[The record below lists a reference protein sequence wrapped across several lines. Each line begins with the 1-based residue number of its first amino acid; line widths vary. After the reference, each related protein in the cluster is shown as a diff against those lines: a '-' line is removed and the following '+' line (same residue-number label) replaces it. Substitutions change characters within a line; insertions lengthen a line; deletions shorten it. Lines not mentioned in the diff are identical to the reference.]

1 MTQTLNWKYLDY
13 SDPDDA
19 HWIRNESGISGIIA
33 DAMLDADSRPRTLHT
48 DNGVLVILRGVN
60 LNPGSSIEDMISIR
74 VWVEPDLIIT
84 TSRRKLR
91 SVDQIDSAIKAGRGP
106 KNAGE
111 FLGMLTESLG
121 DYINEAIESI
131 EESLDSAED
140 NVSDSATIARN
151 SPFSVLRRQTAR
163 IRRYLAPQKEALDRL
178 SRSTDLLFSADDK
191 ARFSEQANRLTLLLE
206 DLDLVR
212 ERAMVAQ
219 EEFLGIVAHE
229 QNARMFVLS
238 IVAAVFLPLSFL
250 TGLMGM
256 NVAGLPGLEYP
267 GAFWVLVVLMLICS
281 GIILALFRIK
291 KWF

>member
-13 SDPDDA
+13 SDPDDSQ
-19 HWIRNESGISGIIA
+19 WIRNESGISGIVA

-48 DNGVLVILRGVN
+48 DKGVLVILRGVN
-60 LNPGSSIEDMISIR
+60 LNPGSDIEDMISIR

-91 SVDQIDSAIKAGRGP
+91 SVDQIDRAVNAGRGP

-121 DYINEAIESI
+121 DYINEAIEHI
-131 EESLDSAED
+131 EKSLDIAED
-140 NVSDSATIARN
+140 NVSSSATIARN

-178 SRSTDLLFSADDK
+178 SRSADLIFSTEDK

-219 EEFLGIVAHE
+219 EEYLGIVAHE

-281 GIILALFRIK
+281 GIILALFRIN

>member
-13 SDPDDA
+13 SDPDDS
-19 HWIRNESGISGIIA
+19 HWIRNESGISGIVA

-48 DNGVLVILRGVN
+48 DKGVLVILRGVN
-60 LNPGSSIEDMISIR
+60 LNPGSDIEDMISIR
-74 VWVEPDLIIT
+74 VWIEPDLIIT

-91 SVDQIDSAIKAGRGP
+91 SVDQIDRAVNAGRGP

-121 DYINEAIESI
+121 DYINEAIEHI
-131 EESLDSAED
+131 EKSLDIAED
-140 NVSDSATIARN
+140 NVSSSATIARN

-178 SRSTDLLFSADDK
+178 SRSADLIFSTEDK

-219 EEFLGIVAHE
+219 EEYLGIVAHE

-281 GIILALFRIK
+281 GIILALFRIN

>member
-13 SDPDDA
+13 SDPDDS
-19 HWIRNESGISGIIA
+19 HWIRNESGISGIVA

-48 DNGVLVILRGVN
+48 DKGVLVILRGVN
-60 LNPGSSIEDMISIR
+60 LNPGSDIEDMISIR

-91 SVDQIDSAIKAGRGP
+91 SVDQIDRAVNAGRGP

-121 DYINEAIESI
+121 DYINEAIEHI
-131 EESLDSAED
+131 EKSLDIAED
-140 NVSDSATIARN
+140 NVSSSATIARN

-178 SRSTDLLFSADDK
+178 SRSADLIFSTEDK

-219 EEFLGIVAHE
+219 EEYLGIVAHE

-281 GIILALFRIK
+281 GIILALFRIN